1 MADIIVTNL
10 SKSFEQD
17 RRILDGVSFD
27 IRSGERVAILGDNGA
42 GKTTLFRIITGEL
55 TPDSGSVSIAGGKRV
70 GYVAQMNT
78 AGYDETV
85 KDVLKGA
92 FADVIDAGKELDAMH
107 GNMDS
112 VSASRYDTLLR
123 TFEARGGYSWETELM
138 RTANG
143 LGIDAEMRSK
153 RFNSLSGGE
162 QTRVC
167 LARMIMENTDI
178 LLLDEPTNHLDVASL
193 EWLEDYLTHF
203 KGTVLTISHDRY
215 FLDAVAQ
222 RIIELKRGKAEFYG
236 GNYSFYV
243 EERRLRYEQQLMMYN
258 REQAKVK
265 QLEFQIARLKA
276 WGSVYDNPA
285 LHKKAAAM
293 EKRIERVEQTEKPKE
308 DSRLTA
314 AFSSEAFR
322 ADRVLAMENITKRFG
337 DRTLFKGVTAEIRGG
352 GEKVALLGGNGAGKS
367 TLIKILLGELEPD
380 TGRVVTGPSV
390 RTAYLPQQVTFDHP
404 ERTLYDTLL
413 YETSCTPQEAR
424 DRLGAFGFTGEDQFK
439 RIDQLSG
446 GEKSRLKLCIIMM
459 NRANLLILDEPTNH
473 LDLSSREWIEEAVS
487 GFSGTLLFVSHDRYF
502 IKRFAKRVWELDGG
516 FKDYNYDYEGY
527 KRVKAL
533 NAISAKKEEPKL
545 EPVKKETPP
554 AQKSGRNPKTE
565 RKMTVIENE
574 ISQKEEALAAF
585 DTRMELV
592 SGDYVELMKL
602 EKEKAELQKEIDALY
617 EQWDELADR

>member
-1 MADIIVTNL
+1 MADIIVNNL

-17 RRILDGVSFD
+17 RKILDGVSFD
-27 IRSGERVAILGDNGA
+27 IQSGERVAILGDNGA

-55 TPDSGSVSIAGGKRV
+55 LPDSGSVSVASGKRI

-78 AGYDETV
+78 AGYDDTV
-85 KDVLKGA
+85 EDVLKGA
-92 FADVIDAGKELDAMH
+92 FADVIAAGEELTKMH
-107 GNMDS
+107 GNMDG
-112 VSASRYDTLLR
+112 VSAARYDALTR
-123 TFEARGGYSWETELM
+123 AFEARGGYTWETELQ

-143 LGIDAEMRSK
+143 LGIDEDMRKK

-178 LLLDEPTNHLDVASL
+178 LLLDEPTNHLDVQSL
-193 EWLEDYLTHF
+193 EWLEDYLTRF

-243 EERRLRYEQQLMMYN
+243 KERQIRYEQQLMMYN

-293 EKRIERVEQTEKPKE
+293 EKRIERTEKTEKPKE

-322 ADRVLAMENITKRFG
+322 ADRVLALENIGKSFG
-337 DRTLFKGVTAEIRGG
+337 DRTLFSGVTAEIRGG
-352 GEKVALLGGNGAGKS
+352 GEKVALLGGNGTGKS
-367 TLIKILLGELEPD
+367 TMIKILLGELMPD

-390 RTAYLPQQVTFDHP
+390 RIAYLPQQVVFEHP

-439 RIDQLSG
+439 LISQLSG

-487 GFSGTLLFVSHDRYF
+487 GFEGTLLFVSHDRYF

-533 NAISAKKEEPKL
+533 NAITAKKEEPKP
-545 EPVKKETPP
+545 EPVKKQEAAP
-554 AQKSGRNPKTE
+554 KSGRNPKIE

-574 ISQKEEALAAF
+574 IAKKEEALSDF
-585 DTRMELV
+585 DTKMELV

-602 EKEKAELQKEIDALY
+602 GKEKAALQEEIDKLY
-617 EQWDELADR
+617 EQWDELSNQ

>member
-1 MADIIVTNL
+1 MADIIVNNL

-27 IRSGERVAILGDNGA
+27 IQSGERVAILGDNGA

-55 TPDSGSVSIAGGKRV
+55 LPDSGSVSVASGKRI

-78 AGYDETV
+78 AGYDDTV
-85 KDVLKGA
+85 EDVLKGA
-92 FADVIDAGKELDAMH
+92 FADVIAAGEELTKMH
-107 GNMDS
+107 GNMDG
-112 VSASRYDTLLR
+112 VSAARYDALTR
-123 TFEARGGYSWETELM
+123 AFEARGGYTWETELQ

-143 LGIDAEMRSK
+143 LGIDEDMRKK

-178 LLLDEPTNHLDVASL
+178 LLLDEPTNHLDVQSL
-193 EWLEDYLTHF
+193 EWLEDYLTRF

-243 EERRLRYEQQLMMYN
+243 KERQIRYEQQLMMYN

-293 EKRIERVEQTEKPKE
+293 EKRIERTEKTEKPKE

-322 ADRVLAMENITKRFG
+322 ADRVLALENIGKSFG
-337 DRTLFKGVTAEIRGG
+337 DRTLFSGVTAEIRGG
-352 GEKVALLGGNGAGKS
+352 GEKVALLGGNGTGKS
-367 TLIKILLGELEPD
+367 TMIKILLGELMPD

-390 RTAYLPQQVTFDHP
+390 RIAYLPQQVVFEHP

-424 DRLGAFGFTGEDQFK
+424 DRLGSFGFTGEDQFK
-439 RIDQLSG
+439 LISQLSG

-487 GFSGTLLFVSHDRYF
+487 GFEGTLLFVSHDRYF

-533 NAISAKKEEPKL
+533 NAITAKKEEPKP
-545 EPVKKETPP
+545 EPVKKQEAAP
-554 AQKSGRNPKTE
+554 KSGRNPKIE

-574 ISQKEEALAAF
+574 IAKKEEALAEF
-585 DTRMELV
+585 DTKMELV

-602 EKEKAELQKEIDALY
+602 EKEKQALQEEIDKLY
-617 EQWDELADR
+617 EQWDELSNQ

>member
-1 MADIIVTNL
+1 MADIIVNNL

-17 RRILDGVSFD
+17 RKILDGVSFD
-27 IRSGERVAILGDNGA
+27 IQSGERVAILGDNGA
-42 GKTTLFRIITGEL
+42 GKTTLFRVITGEL
-55 TPDSGSVSIAGGKRV
+55 TPDSGSVSVASGKRI

-78 AGYDETV
+78 AGYDDTV
-85 KDVLKGA
+85 EDVLKGA
-92 FADVIDAGKELDAMH
+92 FADVIAAGEELTKMH
-107 GNMDS
+107 GNMDG
-112 VSASRYDTLLR
+112 VSAARYDALTR
-123 TFEARGGYSWETELM
+123 AFEARGGYTWETELQ

-143 LGIDAEMRSK
+143 LGIDEDMRKK

-178 LLLDEPTNHLDVASL
+178 LLLDEPTNHLDVQSL
-193 EWLEDYLTHF
+193 EWLEDYLTRF

-243 EERRLRYEQQLMMYN
+243 KERQIRYEQQLMMYN

-293 EKRIERVEQTEKPKE
+293 EKRIERTEKTEKPKE

-322 ADRVLAMENITKRFG
+322 ADRVLALENIGKSFG
-337 DRTLFKGVTAEIRGG
+337 DRTLFSGVTAEIRGG
-352 GEKVALLGGNGAGKS
+352 GEKVALLGGNGTGKS
-367 TLIKILLGELEPD
+367 TMIKILLGELMPD

-390 RTAYLPQQVTFDHP
+390 RIAYLPQQVVFDHP

-424 DRLGAFGFTGEDQFK
+424 DQLGAFGFTGEDQFK
-439 RIDQLSG
+439 LISQLSG

-487 GFSGTLLFVSHDRYF
+487 GFEGTLLFVSHDRYF

-533 NAISAKKEEPKL
+533 NAITAKKEEPKP
-545 EPVKKETPP
+545 EPVKKQEAAP
-554 AQKSGRNPKTE
+554 KSGRNPKIE

-574 ISQKEEALAAF
+574 IAKKEEALADF

-602 EKEKAELQKEIDALY
+602 EKEKQALQEEIDKLY
-617 EQWDELADR
+617 EQWDELSNQ

>member
-1 MADIIVTNL
+1 MADIIVNNL

-17 RRILDGVSFD
+17 RKILDGVSFD
-27 IRSGERVAILGDNGA
+27 IQSGERVAILGDNGA

-55 TPDSGSVSIAGGKRV
+55 LPDSGSVSIASGKRI

-78 AGYDETV
+78 AGYDDTV
-85 KDVLKGA
+85 EDVLKGA
-92 FADVIDAGKELDAMH
+92 FADVIAAGEELTKMH
-107 GNMDS
+107 GNMDG
-112 VSASRYDTLLR
+112 VSAARYDALTR
-123 TFEARGGYSWETELM
+123 AFEARGGYTWETELQ

-143 LGIDAEMRSK
+143 LGIDEDMRKK

-178 LLLDEPTNHLDVASL
+178 LLLDEPTNHLDVQSL
-193 EWLEDYLTHF
+193 EWLEDYLTRF

-243 EERRLRYEQQLMMYN
+243 KERQIRYEQQLMMYN

-293 EKRIERVEQTEKPKE
+293 EKRIERTEKTEKPKE

-322 ADRVLAMENITKRFG
+322 ADRVLALENIGKSFG
-337 DRTLFKGVTAEIRGG
+337 DRTLFSGVTAEIRGG
-352 GEKVALLGGNGAGKS
+352 GEKVALLGGNGTGKS
-367 TLIKILLGELEPD
+367 TMIKILLGELMPD
-380 TGRVVTGPSV
+380 TGRAVTGPSV
-390 RTAYLPQQVTFDHP
+390 RIAYLPQQVAFDHP

-487 GFSGTLLFVSHDRYF
+487 GFEGTLLFVSHDRYF

-533 NAISAKKEEPKL
+533 NAISAKKEEPKP
-545 EPVKKETPP
+545 EPVKKQEATP
-554 AQKSGRNPKTE
+554 KSGRNPKIE

-574 ISQKEEALAAF
+574 IAKKEEALAAF
-585 DTRMELV
+585 DTKMELV

-602 EKEKAELQKEIDALY
+602 EKEKAALQEEIDKLY
-617 EQWDELADR
+617 EQWDELSNQ